1 MNQRRPR
8 GPLKSELV
16 QMGQLLTYKGDI
28 SVDSYLID
36 VLIERKT
43 ALFEALYRRNLKQVE
58 WLLRVHHANPNQVCM
73 TGQLLW
79 NDDVMERFP
88 IEHTLR
94 GFMVTTAEDSA
105 LFSQMMELLMDYGST
120 DLTQTT
126 SLMRILKDNVS
137 LQLVCKT
144 NINQFYPIE
153 DLRPADI
160 IQFAGLSGAAAF
172 HAHVG
177 SHLRSDT
184 RCLHRSPPC

>member
-1 MNQRRPR
+1 
-8 GPLKSELV
+8 
-16 QMGQLLTYKGDI
+16 MGQLLTYKGDI

-36 VLIERKT
+36 ELIERKT
-43 ALFEALYRRNLKQVE
+43 ALFEALYRRNLMQVE
-58 WLLRVHHANPNQVCM
+58 WLLRVHHANPNEVCM

-94 GFMVTTAEDSA
+94 GFMVSSLEDSA

-126 SLMRILKDNVS
+126 SLMRILTDNVS

-144 NINQFYPIE
+144 
-153 DLRPADI
+153 
-160 IQFAGLSGAAAF
+160 
-172 HAHVG
+172 
-177 SHLRSDT
+177 T
-184 RCLHRSPPC
+184 